1 MVTGNVSARYLYGNG
16 FYLSGIT
23 TSSTVPTL
31 SQVVNQGNTS
41 SNTLQFT
48 NTGVSLITS
57 GRVGVSNTL
66 AVHTLDVGSN
76 LYVNDTG
83 SNVLVVNGNVSTQYL
98 QTSNAL
104 VNQYITIKDQVTPGS
119 WKISA
124 SNDSLTLSNTAGGLS
139 ANLTQDGYLQLNG
152 KLAGIGFI
160 DRTLNGS
167 STYGPYQWYG
177 SGGSVFLWNGVS
189 SVANFTNLGYLT
201 VAGFSSS
208 AASTISAGG
217 LSVTGNL
224 VSDNVKV
231 TASNPIHFT
240 GPIGTNG
247 SNVGL
252 IEVNYNAY
260 GSSTNPGDRYGIT
273 QRPGGILCTYISNSF
288 TPGGFAFSRP
298 NALNNGTFTDLMTMN
313 YYGNTI
319 YTNNLTTTTL
329 FQCSNI
335 QVKDSNGAMT
345 FSSTSNSISLD
356 HGNMSYKT
364 FKIKGYTG
372 TALKTLNF
380 TNIQDGAQSIIDIYP
395 RGNDIDVN
403 PVISSTGATSIRAGF
418 FNNVIINS
426 ASHCILS
433 CVTNDGN
440 TFVSCSEYY

>member
-1 MVTGNVSARYLYGNG
+1 
-16 FYLSGIT
+16 
-23 TSSTVPTL
+23 
-31 SQVVNQGNTS
+31 
-41 SNTLQFT
+41 
-48 NTGVSLITS
+48 
-57 GRVGVSNTL
+57 
-66 AVHTLDVGSN
+66 
-76 LYVNDTG
+76 
-83 SNVLVVNGNVSTQYL
+83 
-98 QTSNAL
+98 
-104 VNQYITIKDQVTPGS
+104 
-119 WKISA
+119 
-124 SNDSLTLSNTAGGLS
+124 
-139 ANLTQDGYLQLNG
+139 
-152 KLAGIGFI
+152 
-160 DRTLNGS
+160 
-167 STYGPYQWYG
+167 
-177 SGGSVFLWNGVS
+177 
-189 SVANFTNLGYLT
+189 
-201 VAGFSSS
+201 
-208 AASTISAGG
+208 
-217 LSVTGNL
+217 
-224 VSDNVKV
+224 
-231 TASNPIHFT
+231 
-240 GPIGTNG
+240 
-247 SNVGL
+247 
-252 IEVNYNAY
+252 VNYNAY

-288 TPGGFAFSRP
+288 TSGGFAFSRP

-372 TALKTLNF
+372 TAIKTLNF

-403 PVISSTGATSIRAGF
+403 PVISSTGTTSIRTGF